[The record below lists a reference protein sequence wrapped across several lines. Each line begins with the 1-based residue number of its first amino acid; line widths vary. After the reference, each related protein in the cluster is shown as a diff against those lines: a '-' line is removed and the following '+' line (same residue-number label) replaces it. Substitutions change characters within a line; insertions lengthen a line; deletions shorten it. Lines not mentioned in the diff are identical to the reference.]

1 MARITVER
9 PHTLGKDKAR
19 EKAELLAVKLGEKYG
34 IEHSWNGDTVSLE
47 GKGAKGTV
55 QVEDALVRVNIEL
68 NFFLSAMSS
77 SIESEVA
84 RQLDKALTA

>member
-19 EKAELLAVKLGEKYG
+19 EKAELLAEKLGEKYG
-34 IEHSWNGDTVSLE
+34 IEHSWSGDTVSLE

-55 QVEDALVRVNIEL
+55 QVEEALVRVNIEL

-77 SIESEVA
+77 TIESEIA

>member
-9 PHTLGKDKAR
+9 PHALGKEKAR
-19 EKAELLAVKLGEKYG
+19 EKAELLAEKLGDKYG
-34 IEHSWNGDTVSLE
+34 IAHSWEGDTVSLD

-55 QVEDALVRVNIEL
+55 QVEEALVRVNIEL

-77 SIESEVA
+77 TIESEIE
-84 RQLDKALTA
+84 RQLDKALNA

>member
-9 PHTLGKDKAR
+9 PHALGKDKAR
-19 EKAELLAVKLGEKYG
+19 EKAELLAEKLSDKYG
-34 IEHSWNGDTVSLE
+34 IEHTWNGDIVSLE

-55 QVEDALVRVNIEL
+55 EVEDALVRVNIEL

-77 SIESEVA
+77 TIQSEIE

>member
-9 PHTLGKDKAR
+9 PHALGKDNAR
-19 EKAELLAVKLGEKYG
+19 EKAELLAEKLGDKYG
-34 IEHSWNGDTVSLE
+34 IEHSWEGDTVSLE

-55 QVEDALVRVNIEL
+55 QVEDALVRVNLEL

-77 SIESEVA
+77 TIQAEVE
-84 RQLDKALTA
+84 RQLDKALAA

>member
-9 PHTLGKDKAR
+9 PHALGKDKAR
-19 EKAELLAVKLGEKYG
+19 EKAEVLSAKLAEKFG
-34 IEHSWNGDTVSLE
+34 IDHSWSGDTMSLE

-55 QVEDALVRVNIEL
+55 KVEDALVRVDIEL
-68 NFFLSAMSS
+68 KGFLLMMSS
-77 SIESEVA
+77 QIQSEVA

>member
-1 MARITVER
+1 
-9 PHTLGKDKAR
+9 
-19 EKAELLAVKLGEKYG
+19 
-34 IEHSWNGDTVSLE
+34 VSLE

-55 QVEDALVRVNIEL
+55 EVEEALVRVNIEL

-77 SIESEVA
+77 TIQSEIE

>member
-9 PHTLGKDKAR
+9 PHALGKDMAR
-19 EKAELLAVKLGEKYG
+19 EKAELLAEKLGDKYG
-34 IEHSWNGDTVSLE
+34 IEHSWDGDVVSLE

-55 QVEDALVRVNIEL
+55 QVEDALVRVSIEL

-77 SIESEVA
+77 TIQSEVE

>member
-9 PHTLGKDKAR
+9 PHALGKNKAR
-19 EKAELLAVKLGEKYG
+19 EKAELLAEKLGDKYG
-34 IEHSWNGDTVSLE
+34 IEHSWEGDTVSLE

-55 QVEDALVRVNIEL
+55 QVEDALVRVNLEL

-77 SIESEVA
+77 TIQAEVE
-84 RQLDKALTA
+84 RQLDKALAA

>member
-19 EKAELLAVKLGEKYG
+19 EKAELLAEKLGEKYG

>member
-19 EKAELLAVKLGEKYG
+19 EKAELLAEKLGEKYG

-77 SIESEVA
+77 TIESEVA

>member
-9 PHTLGKDKAR
+9 PHALGKDKAR
-19 EKAELLAVKLGEKYG
+19 EKAELLAEKLGDKYG
-34 IEHSWNGDTVSLE
+34 IEHSWDGDTVSLE

-55 QVEDALVRVNIEL
+55 QVEEAVVRVSIEL

-77 SIESEVA
+77 TIQSEVE
-84 RQLDKALTA
+84 RQLDKALAA

>member
-9 PHTLGKDKAR
+9 PHALGKDKAR
-19 EKAELLAVKLGEKYG
+19 EKAELLAEKLGDKYG
-34 IEHSWNGDTVSLE
+34 IEHSWEGDTVSLE

-55 QVEDALVRVNIEL
+55 QVEDALVRVSLEL

-77 SIESEVA
+77 TIQAEVE
-84 RQLDKALTA
+84 RQLDKALAA

>member
-9 PHTLGKDKAR
+9 PHALGKEKAR
-19 EKAELLAVKLGEKYG
+19 EKAELLAQKLGDKYG
-34 IEHSWNGDTVSLE
+34 IEHSWEDDTVSLE

-55 QVEDALVRVNIEL
+55 QVEEALVRVEIEL

-77 SIESEVA
+77 TIQSEVE
-84 RQLDKALTA
+84 RQLDKALHA

>member
-9 PHTLGKDKAR
+9 PHALGKDKAR
-19 EKAELLAVKLGEKYG
+19 EKAELLAEKLGDKYG
-34 IEHSWNGDTVSLE
+34 IDHSWDGDVVSLE

-55 QVEDALVRVNIEL
+55 QVEDALVRVSIEL

-77 SIESEVA
+77 TIQSEVE

>member
-9 PHTLGKDKAR
+9 PHALGKDKAR
-19 EKAELLAVKLGEKYG
+19 EKAELLAEKLGDKYG
-34 IEHSWNGDTVSLE
+34 IEHAWNGDTVSLE

-55 QVEDALVRVNIEL
+55 EVEEALVRVNIEL

-77 SIESEVA
+77 TIQSEIE